1 MAKINYEGNFMAS
14 QMQLPVK
21 HAITFWQ
28 IIAEILS
35 VFHYNGGKRLSQ
47 RKPEEVPGQKETK
60 PV

>member
-1 MAKINYEGNFMAS
+1 MAS